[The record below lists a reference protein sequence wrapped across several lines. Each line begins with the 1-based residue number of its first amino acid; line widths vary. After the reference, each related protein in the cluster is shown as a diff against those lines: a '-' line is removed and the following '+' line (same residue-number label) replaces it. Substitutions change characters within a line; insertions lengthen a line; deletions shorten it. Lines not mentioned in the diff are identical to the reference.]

1 MSVRRPSSFLA
12 ASLVGLTTT
21 LVAAVAVS
29 APPKKPAPKPASS
42 ASAAPAMDAQQLLDA
57 AAHGGKV
64 TVAVLSGKL
73 AVAAAPN
80 ASGSAAAPAEK
91 VESPIDRARKGVV
104 TLERGGE
111 VIGLGSVL
119 KDDGRIIT
127 ALSTLGDGNGIDIRY
142 PDGST
147 VHSKVGHSDR
157 IWDLALLVPQVGKW
171 PDGLGAGPDSD
182 VLKAGTQLHA
192 FAPGRVKAQP
202 ATVVLKSKRSL
213 LGADDHLI
221 RDVFEVATKIGPK
234 EFGSPVVDEAGNVV
248 AVLGRACV
256 PVEKGP
262 CLPTAF
268 GVPTDAVKAF
278 LRTAPASA
286 IPPAAWLGIQG
297 VVDKAGPV
305 SGVRVV
311 TVSPDGPADEA
322 GLRGGK
328 DPKASDMIVAV
339 DDVPIASPEA
349 LSKAIGEKSVG
360 DRVKLLVFGDGKFRD
375 VTAVLRPAPVRRLVR
390 APSFEDGA
398 VKRSVIISTDHDGI
412 FARPPNPR
420 RCAALFADR
429 GLRRHGQRI
438 EHQRRLGRRCG
449 RRRWRLGRQR
459 GCGRCS
465 GRKRR
470 AVDGRWCRLGRRRR
484 RWVDRG
490 IGRRRRL
497 CGLERDGRQRHGG
510 RRRLRP
516 VQHLGPCRRVLDD
529 AARGHRVHV
538 RRLRR
543 LRVFGAGRDDDVWSE
558 QVPGDVSCRA
568 VGVLRGRVW
577 VADRGGNLLLRSH
590 RPDARCVQGDVRR
603 RRRRLAL
610 SHHRPSRLP

>member
-1 MSVRRPSSFLA
+1 MPWPSRYSTTVRRPSSLVA
-12 ASLVGLTTT
+12 ASLVGLTTL

-29 APPKKPAPKPASS
+29 APPKKPAPKPAPS
-42 ASAAPAMDAQQLLDA
+42 AAAPAMDAQQLLDA
-57 AAHGGKV
+57 ATQGGKV
-64 TVAVLSGKL
+64 TVGVASGKL
-73 AVAAAPN
+73 SVTAAPN

-91 VESPIDRARKGVV
+91 VETPIDRARKGVV

-111 VIGLGSVL
+111 IIGLGSVL

-171 PDGLGAGPDSD
+171 PDGLGAGPSDAD

-192 FAPGRVKAQP
+192 FAPGRSKAQP

-305 SGVRVV
+305 SGVRIV

-328 DPKASDMIVAV
+328 DAKASDMIVAV
-339 DDVPIASPEA
+339 DDVPVATPEA
-349 LSKAIGEKSVG
+349 LSRAIGEKAVG

-375 VTAVLRPAPVRRLVR
+375 ITAVLRPLP
-390 APSFEDGA
+390 
-398 VKRSVIISTDHDGI
+398 
-412 FARPPNPR
+412 
-420 RCAALFADR
+420 
-429 GLRRHGQRI
+429 LRR
-438 EHQRRLGRRCG
+438 
-449 RRRWRLGRQR
+449 
-459 GCGRCS
+459 
-465 GRKRR
+465 
-470 AVDGRWCRLGRRRR
+470 
-484 RWVDRG
+484 
-490 IGRRRRL
+490 
-497 CGLERDGRQRHGG
+497 
-510 RRRLRP
+510 
-516 VQHLGPCRRVLDD
+516 
-529 AARGHRVHV
+529 
-538 RRLRR
+538 
-543 LRVFGAGRDDDVWSE
+543 
-558 QVPGDVSCRA
+558 
-568 VGVLRGRVW
+568 
-577 VADRGGNLLLRSH
+577 
-590 RPDARCVQGDVRR
+590 
-603 RRRRLAL
+603 
-610 SHHRPSRLP
+610 